1 MSNVKMTVNMPADLR
16 DGIERVRKAIMVDCP
31 TVKYISAEK
40 IIIHVLR
47 NCIADM
53 VANEDAYNNYRDVY
67 SEDEKENELADSFRD
82 FYILDK
88 HMPRLMYNYGSRTEA
103 QRRGEYMIN
112 LAHSTGV
119 DPDELITSLLKGFG
133 VPEGINLST
142 AINEELTG
150 ITLSLAEELNQQLG
164 IAFGKCNDE

>member
-16 DGIERVRKAIMVDCP
+16 DGIERVRKALMVDCP

-40 IIIHVLR
+40 IINHILR

-88 HMPRLMYNYGSRTEA
+88 HMPRLMYNYGSRAEA
-103 QRRGEYMIN
+103 QRRGEDMIK
-112 LAHSTGV
+112 LAHGTGA
-119 DPDELITSLLKGFG
+119 DPDELITAMLKGFG
-133 VPEGINLST
+133 VPDNVDVTT
-142 AINEELTG
+142 AVNDELKQWG
-150 ITLSLAEELNQQLG
+150 QSLAEELNEKLG
-164 IAFGKCNDE
+164 IAFGINNNG

>member
-16 DGIERVRKAIMVDCP
+16 DGIERIRSAIMNDCP

-40 IIIHVLR
+40 IINHILR

-88 HMPRLMYNYGSRTEA
+88 HMPRLMYNYGSRAEA
-103 QRRGEYMIN
+103 QRRGEYMIK
-112 LAHSTGV
+112 LAHSTGA
-119 DPDELITSLLKGFG
+119 DPDELITAMLKSFG
-133 VPEGINLST
+133 VPEDIDVST
-142 AINEELTG
+142 SVNKELTG

-164 IAFGKCNDE
+164 IAFGKRNDE